1 MKKNYPF
8 LLFVLGIF
16 VLIGL
21 FSILLSQKGISISSR
36 VLTPREIAQHYPP
49 PPIPTPTIKPTPTP
63 SPTPR
68 PLTFAEMNALYGP
81 CVFLPTLMYHHI
93 QDLEKA
99 KENGQFNLTV
109 GTDYFRRH
117 MQYFKDH
124 GYRTATM
131 NDLVNFFDSGVPIG
145 AKSVLLTIDDGYG
158 DFATDAVPILREF
171 GFKATLFTPTG
182 LINNPG
188 YLSWDTI
195 NSLAPGGDILFA
207 NHTWSHHNLQS
218 SADVVEREITTA
230 DTQLTEKGL
239 GNPKVFAYPYGLS
252 SAIAQ
257 SVLSKLGYKLAFTT
271 VPGSTLCKKLRLDLP
286 RVRVGNADLSA
297 YGF

>member
-1 MKKNYPF
+1 MKKNF
-8 LLFVLGIF
+8 SALLAVLGIF
-16 VLIGL
+16 VAVV
-21 FSILLSQKGISISSR
+21 LLSLYVKNINKSFKL
-36 VLTPREIAQHYPP
+36 LTPQEIAKYYSPP
-49 PPIPTPTIKPTPTP
+49 PVPTPTP
-63 SPTPR
+63 TPTPR
-68 PLTFAEMNALYGP
+68 PLTFAEMNARYGP
-81 CVFLPTLMYHHI
+81 CVYLPTFLYHHI

-109 GTDYFRRH
+109 GTDYFRRQ
-117 MQYFKDH
+117 MQYLKDN

-131 NDLVNFFDSGVPIG
+131 NDLINFFDSGIPVG
-145 AKSVLLTIDDGYG
+145 AKSVLLTIDDGYS

-195 NSLAPGGDILFA
+195 ASLAPGGDILFA
-207 NHTWSHHNLQS
+207 NHTWSHRNVAASL
-218 SADVVEREITTA
+218 DVVEKEITTA

-239 GNPKVFAYPYGLS
+239 GSPKVFAYPYGFS
-252 SAIAQ
+252 SSQAE
-257 SVLSKLGYKLAFTT
+257 SVLSKLGYKVAFTT
-271 VPGSTLCKKLRLDLP
+271 VPGSTLCKKLRFDLP
-286 RVRVGNADLSA
+286 RVRIGNADLSA